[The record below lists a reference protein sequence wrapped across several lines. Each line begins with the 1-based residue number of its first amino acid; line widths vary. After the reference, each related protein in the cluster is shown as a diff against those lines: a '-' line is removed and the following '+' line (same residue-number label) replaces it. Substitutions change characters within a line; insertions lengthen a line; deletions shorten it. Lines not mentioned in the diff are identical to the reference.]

1 MPVRLFDIQE
11 RGIVPTEHC
20 YSIGYLK
27 DIIEEYG
34 PNAGKI
40 FAYYHYMWD
49 LNPDTNPFAD
59 LPEEE
64 KVEVIVRNICPEIDI
79 DDPLIQEG
87 LELVGKLYETPNYR
101 IFKGFK
107 IVMDKLAKELYYVNI
122 SLNKED
128 GNISQI
134 KLANITYKELNEGY
148 KEARAAYIEELGSIQ
163 ARGGGKRSYD
173 AGKSKELD

>member
-1 MPVRLFDIQE
+1 MLVKLFDIHE
-11 RGIVPTEHC
+11 GRIVPTEHC
-20 YSIGYLK
+20 YAIGYLK
-27 DIIEEYG
+27 DIIEDYG
-34 PNAGKI
+34 PNSGKI
-40 FAYYHYMWD
+40 FAFFHYMWD
-49 LNPDTNPFAD
+49 LNEETNPFANVA
-59 LPEEE
+59 EEE
-64 KVEVIVRNICPEIDI
+64 KVEVIVRAICPEIDI

-107 IVMDKLAKELYYVNI
+107 IVLEKLAKELYYVNI

-134 KLANITYKELNEGY
+134 KMANMTYKELNEGY
-148 KEARAAYIEELGSIQ
+148 KEAKAAYIEELGSIQ

-173 AGKSKELD
+173 AGKSKELE